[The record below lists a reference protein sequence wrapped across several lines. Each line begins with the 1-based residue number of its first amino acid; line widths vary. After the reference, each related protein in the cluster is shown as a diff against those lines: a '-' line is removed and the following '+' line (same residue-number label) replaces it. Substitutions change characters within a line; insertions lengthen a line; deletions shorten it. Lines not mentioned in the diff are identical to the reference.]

1 MENNYKKLKEEAYKL
16 ALKFKDSK
24 LEQEI
29 IYARLEKQGFPEN
42 IAKEVALN
50 ISLSE
55 CGKNKKGSLNYIK
68 LGLVILIVWFLI
80 ATITFVITGNALNAF
95 WIIFSGTGATFLIHA
110 MTTNE

>member
-1 MENNYKKLKEEAYKL
+1 MIK
-16 ALKFKDSK
+16 
-24 LEQEI
+24 
-29 IYARLEKQGFPEN
+29 PEWTFMN
-42 IAKEVALN
+42 DNKATAWECVCGALN
-50 ISLSE
+50 AMSNNKCGK